1 MDTKV
6 EEMCKVI
13 QSLGGDV
20 CTENLHNLTAED
32 FADTGIEFAQQ
43 DENKEGHKAFDPAI

>member
-1 MDTKV
+1 MDEKV

-20 CTENLHNLTAED
+20 CTDSMPKLEAKD
-32 FADTGIEFAQQ
+32 FANTGISPTVK
-43 DENKEGHKAFDPAI
+43 KEAAEAFDPHI